1 MFVNF
6 LTQTFK
12 SESELELAGLR
23 WTALKDKYLPILY
36 AKGLTRSASMR
47 VANKQGKFQ
56 MAYIYEYES
65 EAAMKE
71 CLPIWREID
80 DIETSSMPVIY
91 NRYRGTIIDD
101 DQRESE

>member
-36 AKGLTRSASMR
+36 AKGMTRSASMR
-47 VANKQGKFQ
+47 VENKQGKFQ

-65 EAAMKE
+65 VAAMKE

-101 DQRESE
+101 DQRDS